1 MAPTTAGRQGAA
13 HQADLAAQGSRH
25 RSGSWYTPA
34 DVVERLL
41 DITLEPLLDA
51 RAGQG
56 ANAISAIRVLDPA
69 CGDGAFVSAAGAR
82 IARALER
89 AGMEAAV
96 AAHIAYGTT
105 VVGIDVDPVAA
116 DLCRTALA
124 ERNSDAGGPGASP
137 HVLVA
142 DALLMQ
148 PNVDD
153 RGRLDARS
161 TWDLLI
167 GPAGIAPGGFDLVI
181 GNPPFLTPLRS
192 RTSAEESRRQAL
204 AERFGDAASPL
215 TDAAALFFLLGAEL
229 ASPSGTVCFI
239 EPLPF
244 VAARDAAGVRAALL
258 KLGSLSDLWD
268 AQEQVFDAAVA
279 VCAPVV
285 VRGADP
291 EPVRLWTGRTLE
303 ATNHAAPPD
312 RSGAPWS
319 SLVAAA
325 RHVPVVHMT
334 TAGTVEDI
342 ATCTADFRDQYYG
355 LVGAVEEADGDG
367 DRHDG
372 TSTPSDRP
380 RLVTSGT
387 IDPARLLWGRRS
399 IRFAGAS
406 YRYPVVNL
414 DRLAPD
420 MADWAARR
428 LVPKVLVAT
437 QTRMLEAVAD
447 PEGTL
452 LPSVP
457 VITVTTSTETLHRI
471 AALVT
476 SPPIAALAAARH
488 LGTGLGG
495 KALRLR
501 AADIA
506 ALPLPGDKTAWD
518 DAASSF
524 EAAELSEQPHEARGL
539 LITSGIAMCSAYGID
554 DAGELLAWWITLLPP
569 VRT

>member
-1 MAPTTAGRQGAA
+1 MAPTAAGRQGAA
-13 HQADLAAQGSRH
+13 HQADLAARGSRH

-56 ANAISAIRVLDPA
+56 ADAISAIRVLDPA
-69 CGDGAFVSAAGAR
+69 CGDGAFVSAAAAR
-82 IARALER
+82 IACALER
-89 AGMEAAV
+89 AGVEPAMAAR
-96 AAHIAYGTT
+96 IACDTT
-105 VVGIDVDPVAA
+105 VVGIDIDPVAA
-116 DLCRTALA
+116 DLCRTVLA
-124 ERNSDAGGPGASP
+124 GGVSDASGSETAP

-148 PNVDD
+148 SGVDD
-153 RGRLDARS
+153 HGRPDAMS
-161 TWDLLI
+161 TWDLLV
-167 GPAGIAPGGFDLVI
+167 GAGGLAPGGFDLVI

-192 RTSAEESRRQAL
+192 RTSAAESRRRAL

-229 ASPSGTVCFI
+229 ASPNGTVCFI

-258 KLGSLSDLWD
+258 NLGSLRDLWD

-279 VCAPVV
+279 VCAPVL

-291 EPVRLWTGRTLE
+291 GPVRLWTGRALE
-303 ATNHAAPPD
+303 PTNQAAPPH

-325 RHVPVVHMT
+325 RHVPVVEMT
-334 TAGTVEDI
+334 TEGTLEDI

-355 LVGAVEEADGDG
+355 LIGAVDEADGDG
-367 DRHDG
+367 PGQIG
-372 TSTPSDRP
+372 TPTPRDRP

-406 YRYPVVNL
+406 YRFPVVNL
-414 DRLAPD
+414 DHLAPE

-437 QTRMLEAVAD
+437 QTRVLEAVAD
-447 PEGTL
+447 LEGSL

-457 VITVTTSTETLHRI
+457 VITVASSTQALHRI

-476 SPPIAALAAARH
+476 SPPIAALAASRH

-495 KALRLR
+495 NALRLR

-506 ALPLPGDKTAWD
+506 ALPLPGNTAAWD
-518 DAASSF
+518 DAASTF
-524 EAAELSEQPHEARGL
+524 AMAELAEHPHEARGL
-539 LITSGIAMCSAYGID
+539 LIMSGIAMCSAFGID
-554 DAGELLAWWITLLPP
+554 DPEQLLAWWIELLPP